1 MRLMEDSFRLPRR
14 ARGLEMD
21 DFAIEFC
28 EDKVVFLNNRVG
40 DHYTLHIGNNSQ
52 GMGVDRAD

>member
-1 MRLMEDSFRLPRR
+1 MEDSFRLPRR